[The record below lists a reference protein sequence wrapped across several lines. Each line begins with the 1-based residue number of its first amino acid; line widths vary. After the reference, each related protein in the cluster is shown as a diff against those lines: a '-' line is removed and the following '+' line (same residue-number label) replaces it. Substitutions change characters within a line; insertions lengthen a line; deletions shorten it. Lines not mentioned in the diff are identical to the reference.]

1 MRFSRITHH
10 ASRAAG
16 LVSAGWN
23 IGGDQLPPRN
33 GTY

>member
-16 LVSAGWN
+16 LVSTGWE
-23 IGGDQLPPRN
+23 IGSDQLLPRN

>member
-16 LVSAGWN
+16 LVSAGWK
-23 IGGDQLPPRN
+23 IGSDQLPPRN
-33 GTY
+33 GTH

>member
-10 ASRAAG
+10 ASRTAT
-16 LVSAGWN
+16 LVSAGWE
-23 IGGDQLPPRN
+23 IGSDQLPPRN